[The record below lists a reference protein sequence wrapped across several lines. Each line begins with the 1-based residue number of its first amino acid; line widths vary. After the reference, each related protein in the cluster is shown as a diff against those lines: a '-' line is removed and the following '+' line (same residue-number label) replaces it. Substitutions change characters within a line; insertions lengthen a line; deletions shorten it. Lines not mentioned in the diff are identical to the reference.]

1 MPIIGGNQG
10 QQEAGI
16 LWRRLMVQWELGPN
30 GFEGSRALVVCLLC
44 PPSTA
49 PPKVSGGPPISKF
62 VSSPEPS
69 HYSGFLHC
77 QKTWNKLHFEP
88 LPLVWETPTA
98 LGSSSHSATVELGGL
113 RPPPEPWAFP
123 QLGPR
128 AASSFLLQAFGD
140 LSFPLTGAF
149 WVAAGALDPPTRG
162 GGALII

>member
-1 MPIIGGNQG
+1 M
-10 QQEAGI
+10 
-16 LWRRLMVQWELGPN
+16 
-30 GFEGSRALVVCLLC
+30 ALKVPEPWWSAFCARHPLLLLRS
-44 PPSTA
+44 PVA
-49 PPKVSGGPPISKF
+49 PPISKP

-88 LPLVWETPTA
+88 LPLVWEAPRA

-128 AASSFLLQAFGD
+128 AASSSFLLHSCGD

-149 WVAAGALDPPTRG
+149 WVAAGALDASHQRGRGPHNLQHQRPPRC
-162 GGALII
+162 AQ

>member
-1 MPIIGGNQG
+1 MEVIKDN
-10 QQEAGI
+10 
-16 LWRRLMVQWELGPN
+16 RRLGYCGGGSWSSGNLGPM
-30 GFEGSRALVVCLLC
+30 ALKVPEPWWSAFYARHPLLLLRS
-44 PPSTA
+44 PVAPS
-49 PPKVSGGPPISKF
+49 ISKF

-128 AASSFLLQAFGD
+128 AASSFLLQACGD

-149 WVAAGALDPPTRG
+149 WVAAGALDPPTRA
-162 GGALII
+162 GGAIII